1 MERKSEVKT
10 MYSETN
16 TASRNTIK
24 IFLKLISKILESKN
38 LGFMVNSWLNK
49 NTAQKK
55 QVSNICKYAN

>member
-1 MERKSEVKT
+1 MERKSEVKI

-38 LGFMVNSWLNK
+38 LGFMVNS
-49 NTAQKK
+49 
-55 QVSNICKYAN
+55 